1 MKNHIVVL
9 VLLFSILFFAC
20 DNQPNPVTIRGTI
33 KGLEGEMV
41 YAKQINPFI
50 YNSNSLLDSSKID
63 KNGMFEFK
71 IDEPLPILLN
81 LSKGNWQ
88 HPVNQVL
95 QDAPENYY
103 FGYCAMFYLPEPT
116 LYLSE
121 SSPIDLDWTV
131 KGSLD
136 SFAFKNLNYDH
147 QDKFYKYY
155 RQENLSE
162 GLYEGGDFKKMEV
175 QKAWNVIE
183 QAIHETLEKYDV
195 EGTEER
201 DNYNAYLYT
210 EIKMG
215 AINMFINWFE
225 AIYEEELNLAFTSEE
240 VPPLYTSAFT
250 IYSNEEWNYQ
260 SVEFYKMT
268 ERFVTYSLNKSR
280 REFQTY
286 YPYNE
291 EKVALAK
298 KILPADL
305 VDMYITNIQ
314 F

>member
-1 MKNHIVVL
+1 MKNHIAAII
-9 VLLFSILFFAC
+9 LLSSILFFAC
-20 DNQPNPVTIRGTI
+20 DNHPNPVTVRGTI

-41 YAKQINPFI
+41 YGKQINPFS
-50 YNSNSLLDSSKID
+50 YNSNSLLDSSKVD
-63 KNGMFEFK
+63 ENGMFEFT

-81 LSKGNWQ
+81 LSKENRQ

-95 QDAPENYY
+95 RANPEYYY

-116 LYLSE
+116 LYLTE

-131 KGSLD
+131 KSPLD
-136 SFAFKNLNYDH
+136 SFTFKNLNYDY
-147 QDKFYKYY
+147 QNKFYNYY
-155 RQENLSE
+155 LNENLSE
-162 GLYEGGDFKKMEV
+162 GLYEGGDFKKMEA
-175 QKAWNVIE
+175 QEAWDVIE
-183 QAIHETLEKYDV
+183 LAINETLEKYDV

-215 AINMFINWFE
+215 AINMFISWFE
-225 AIYEEELNLAFTSEE
+225 TIYEEELDVAFTSGE
-240 VPPLYTSAFT
+240 VPPLYTNAFT
-250 IYSNEEWNYQ
+250 IYSNEKWNYQ

-268 ERFVTYSLNKSR
+268 ERFVTYNLNKSR

-286 YPYNE
+286 YPSNE
-291 EKVALAK
+291 EKIALAK

-305 VDMYITNIQ
+305 VDRYIANIQ